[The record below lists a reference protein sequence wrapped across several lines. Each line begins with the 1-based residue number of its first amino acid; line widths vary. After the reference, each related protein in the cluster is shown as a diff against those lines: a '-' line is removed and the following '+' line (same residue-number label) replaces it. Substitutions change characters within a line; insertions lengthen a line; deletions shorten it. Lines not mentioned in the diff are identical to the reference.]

1 MSNPALPAHPP
12 ILALGYSEA
21 AMMLRTPAAQKVEA
35 LISIHGLREHAV
47 DAPWVAHQLVLRFD
61 DVETANLSDPARAYA
76 AWTRQKWA
84 KEMGRPLT
92 PPSAEDAKAIIEF
105 ARGITQLEGAV
116 LCQCQAGVSRSPAA
130 ALLCL
135 ATWTGEGQEEYC
147 VRHLLRARPCAAP
160 LLDLISFG
168 DDLLKRGGK
177 LVDAV
182 RRAR

>member
-1 MSNPALPAHPP
+1 MSNHPP

-21 AMMLRTPAAQKVEA
+21 AMMLRTRAAQEVEA
-35 LISIHGLREHAV
+35 LISIHGQHEHAV
-47 DAPWVAHQLVLRFD
+47 DAPGIAHRLVLRFD
-61 DVETANLSDPARAYA
+61 DVETVNLSDPARAYT
-76 AWTRQKWA
+76 AWARQKWA

-92 PPSAEDAKAIIEF
+92 PPSAKDAKAIIEF
-105 ARGITQLEGAV
+105 AREIAELKGAV

-135 ATWTGEGQEEYC
+135 ATWTGGGQEEYC
-147 VRHLLRARPCAAP
+147 MRQLLRARPCAAP
-160 LLDLISFG
+160 LLDLMSFG
-168 DDLLKRGGK
+168 DDLLGRGGK